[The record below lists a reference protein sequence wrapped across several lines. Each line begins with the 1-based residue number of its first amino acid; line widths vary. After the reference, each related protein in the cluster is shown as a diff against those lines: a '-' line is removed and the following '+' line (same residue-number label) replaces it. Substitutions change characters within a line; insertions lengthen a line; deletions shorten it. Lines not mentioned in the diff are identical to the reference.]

1 MKIKDMEYTDAKK
14 RLTQLYIV
22 GEALELI
29 GGVVAFNTI
38 LNSKIISYIGLGLL
52 VVGLFIFIC
61 ALGIRC
67 SKSYRNLK
75 KGTTE
80 IESLNDMQA
89 EFGTAMIVFA
99 LIFILAI
106 FFGAI
111 FLAYYWTHSWIKVV
125 FFLVAFNLINDL
137 RDYFNPEDEEEID

>member
-1 MKIKDMEYTDAKK
+1 MKIKDMEYTEAKK

-38 LNSKIISYIGLGLL
+38 LNSKIISYIGLGML

-89 EFGTAMIVFA
+89 EFGTAMIVLAFV
-99 LIFILAI
+99 FILAI

-111 FLAYYWTHSWIKVV
+111 FLAYYWTHSWLKVL

>member
-1 MKIKDMEYTDAKK
+1 MKIKNMEYTEAKK

-38 LNSKIISYIGLGLL
+38 LNSKIISYIGLGML

-89 EFGTAMIVFA
+89 EFGTAMIVLAFV
-99 LIFILAI
+99 FILAI

-111 FLAYYWTHSWIKVV
+111 FLAYYWTHSWLKVL